1 VPYLMSSG
9 PARAG
14 HLGVARH
21 LLGSRLR
28 ALREKKKIP
37 RSDAAKHIG
46 SSAPTI
52 SRIELGQVAVK
63 ERDLERLLQLYGVTD
78 SSQRLAYLQLA
89 HQLSA
94 RPWWHPHKDLLAGW
108 LCSYLALESVADLI
122 RSYEN
127 RFIPG
132 LLQTRSYAEA
142 VIRQDGA
149 ARGRDLHRRVDVRM
163 NRQQRILERNAALWA
178 VVDEAT
184 LSNQTAGPAVM
195 REQIDFLISM
205 AGAERREI
213 SIQVLPVKK
222 SAIAAAANSFSI
234 LRLRIH
240 NLQDVVYLEQL
251 NSALFLDDPS
261 DCDPYN
267 TAWSRLTVEAN
278 EPRKTVEILRQA
290 RNKL

>member
-1 VPYLMSSG
+1 MPTVMPSG

-14 HLGVARH
+14 DLGVARH

-28 ALREKKKIP
+28 ALRENKKIS
-37 RSDAAKHIG
+37 RRDAAQHIG

-63 ERDLERLLQLYGVTD
+63 ERNLERLLELYGVTD
-78 SSQRLAYLQLA
+78 SSQRLAYLKLA

-94 RPWWHPHKDLLAGW
+94 RPSWHQHKHLLAGW

-122 RSYEN
+122 RTYEN

-132 LLQTRSYAEA
+132 PLQTRAYAEA

-149 ARGRDLHRRVDVRM
+149 TGHDLQRRVDVRM
-163 NRQQRILERNAALWA
+163 NRQQRILQHKTSLWA

-184 LSNQTAGPAVM
+184 LSNQTAGPTVM
-195 REQIDFLISM
+195 REQIDFLIRM

-213 SIQVLPVKK
+213 SIQVLPVEK

-234 LRLRIH
+234 LRLPIH

-251 NSALFLDDPS
+251 NSALFLDTPYE
-261 DCDPYN
+261 CDPYN
-267 TAWSRLTVEAN
+267 SAWSRLTVEAN
-278 EPRKTVEILRQA
+278 EPKDSVELLRLA
-290 RNKL
+290 RDAL

>member
-1 VPYLMSSG
+1 MPTVMHSG

-37 RSDAAKHIG
+37 RPDAARHIG

-63 ERDLERLLQLYGVTD
+63 EHDLERLLELYGVTD
-78 SSQRLAYLQLA
+78 SSQRLAYLKLA

-94 RPWWHPHKDLLAGW
+94 RPWWHQQKDLLAGW

-122 RSYEN
+122 RTYEN

-132 LLQTRSYAEA
+132 LLQTRAYAEA
-142 VIRQDGA
+142 VIRQDG

-163 NRQQRILERNAALWA
+163 NRQQRILERKASLWA

-195 REQIDFLISM
+195 REQIDFLTSM

-213 SIQVLPVKK
+213 SIQVLPVEK

-251 NSALFLDDPS
+251 NSALFLDAPS

-267 TAWSRLTVEAN
+267 TAWGRLIVEAN
-278 EPRKTVEILRQA
+278 KPKETVEFLKQA
-290 RNKL
+290 RNRL

>member
-1 VPYLMSSG
+1 MPYLMSSG
-9 PARAG
+9 PVPAG
-14 HLGVARH
+14 HLGVARR

-28 ALREKKKIP
+28 ALREKKKISRP
-37 RSDAAKHIG
+37 DAAQHIG

-63 ERDLERLLQLYGVTD
+63 ERDLERLLDLYGVTD
-78 SSQRLAYLQLA
+78 PSQRLAYLKLA

-108 LCSYLALESVADLI
+108 LCSYLALESVADQI
-122 RSYEN
+122 RTYEN

-132 LLQTRSYAEA
+132 LLQTRTYAET

-149 ARGRDLHRRVDVRM
+149 RGHDLDRRVDVRM
-163 NRQQRILERNAALWA
+163 NRQQRILERKAALWA

-184 LSNQTAGPAVM
+184 LTNQTAGPAVM

-205 AGAERREI
+205 AGAERREV
-213 SIQVLPVKK
+213 SIQVLPVEK
-222 SAIAAAANSFSI
+222 SAIAAAAHSFSI

-240 NLQDVVYLEQL
+240 DLQDVVYLEQL
-251 NSALFLDDPS
+251 NSALFLDGPS

-278 EPRKTVEILRQA
+278 KPGETVELLQKA
-290 RNKL
+290 RNAL